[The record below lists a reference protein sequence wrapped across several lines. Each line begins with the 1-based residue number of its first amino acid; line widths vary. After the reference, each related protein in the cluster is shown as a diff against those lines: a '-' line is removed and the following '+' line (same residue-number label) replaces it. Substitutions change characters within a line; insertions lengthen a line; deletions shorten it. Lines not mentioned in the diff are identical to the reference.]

1 MTAANQSLPTPG
13 GKRTFFFR
21 LAPGAARIW
30 ALTTVMAA
38 VAGALFI
45 AVALGIQPRFAPV
58 TIPWWALAIGFY
70 LAETNVVH
78 LEFRR
83 QAHTFSLSEIPLVI
97 GLVFATPV
105 DFVLANVIGAGIGLV
120 LIRRQAPIKLAFNL
134 SHFALEATLAVIV
147 FSLLSGGDLRP
158 GALVWLAAFAAAAVA
173 NVVGIVSIAV
183 AIAFAE
189 GRWEPGRLPETLKF
203 GLAVGMTN
211 TSLALMGV
219 TILWL
224 EPSAAWLLGIPIAL
238 ILVAYRTLMS
248 EREKNKSLEFLYEST
263 RILQRSP
270 ELDAAVA
277 DLLQHARTM
286 FRAGRARLVL
296 FPTRAGEPALETVI
310 GSGDERRVMRE
321 IQLDTDDPIYR
332 RTLVEPGAFL
342 HHQSRAQSEL
352 IDGRYPGMQDAM
364 VAALRG
370 DSETIGMLMIADR
383 LGDVTS
389 FVGEDL
395 KLFET
400 LANHAAIAFENGQ
413 LGRSLAQLAELKER
427 LRHQAFHDVLTGLG
441 NRALFLERMSE
452 SLAAEI
458 RDGASRAAILF
469 VDLDD
474 FKTVNDSLGHAAGD
488 DLLRAVAERLRAC
501 VRPEDLAVRL
511 GGDEFGV
518 LVEDGEAGGAVI
530 VAQRILDA
538 LRAPFPIAG
547 TEVSIHGSIGVAVSR
562 RPQDGAEALVRDADV
577 AMYTAKAGGKG
588 GYAIFE
594 PRFYAA
600 VVQRH
605 ALKGDLQRAVDDGC
619 FVLHYQPIVNLATSE
634 TLEVEALLRWQHP
647 ARGIV
652 MPADFIPFAEETGL
666 ILPIGR
672 WVMEEAIKQARS
684 WAQASGGDLTR
695 LSVNVSAR
703 QVQQSGFVDEI
714 AELLTRQDFP
724 ATRLTLEIT
733 ETLMMH
739 DVEVTIDR
747 LKAVRALGM
756 RVALD
761 DFGTGWSSMAWLR
774 EFPVDAL
781 KVPKEFLGGPGASD
795 NEWEFARAIVA
806 LAHSLKLDV
815 IAEGIEYADQVR
827 RLRSIGVKTGQGFFF
842 SPAVPAHDV
851 PALLLS
857 AAAGDVTAV
866 TPRRQSRVARPRPR
880 PLPFT
885 ASPVHPTVPAPPAVA
900 IQLRPGPDRP
910 H

>member
-1 MTAANQSLPTPG
+1 M
-13 GKRTFFFR
+13 FR

-30 ALTTVMAA
+30 ALTASMAL
-38 VAGALFI
+38 VASTLFVT
-45 AVALGIQPRFAPV
+45 VALGIEPHFPPV
-58 TIPWWALAIGFY
+58 TIPWWALAIAFY

-105 DFVLANVIGAGIGLV
+105 DLVLANVVGAGIGLV
-120 LIRRQAPIKLAFNL
+120 LIRRQPPIKFAFNI
-134 SHFALEATLAVIV
+134 SHFALETILAVIV
-147 FSLLSGGDLRP
+147 FNLLFGGDLRP
-158 GALVWLAAFAAAAVA
+158 GAIVWLSAFAAVAVA

-203 GLAVGMTN
+203 GLAIGMTN

-224 EPSAAWLLGIPIAL
+224 DASAAWLLGIPIAL
-238 ILVAYRTLMS
+238 ILLAYRTLMS
-248 EREKNKSLEFLYEST
+248 EREKNKGLEFLYEST

-296 FPTRAGEPALETVI
+296 FATRAGEPALETLL
-310 GSGDERRVMRE
+310 GPGDERHVMRE
-321 IQLDTDDPIYR
+321 IELDTDDPIYR
-332 RTLVEPGAFL
+332 RALVETGAFR
-342 HHQSRAQSEL
+342 HEHPRAQPDVVGERHL
-352 IDGRYPGMQDAM
+352 GGMQDAM
-364 VAALRG
+364 VSALRG
-370 DSETIGMLMIADR
+370 DTEMIGMLTIADR

-389 FVGEDL
+389 FTAEDL

-400 LANHAAIAFENGQ
+400 LANHAAVAFENGQ
-413 LGRSLAQLAELKER
+413 LGRSLAQLADLKER
-427 LRHQAFHDVLTGLG
+427 LRHQAYHDVLTGLG
-441 NRALFLERMSE
+441 NRALFLERLNE
-452 SLAAEI
+452 ALEAEI
-458 RDGASRAAILF
+458 GGSTSRAAILF

-474 FKTVNDSLGHAAGD
+474 FKTVNDSLGHGAGD
-488 DLLRAVAERLRAC
+488 DLLRAVAERLLAC
-501 VRPEDLAVRL
+501 IRPEDVAVRL

-518 LVEDGEAGGAVI
+518 LVEDGETGGAVV

-547 TEVSIHGSIGVAVSR
+547 TEVVIHGSIGVAVSR
-562 RPQDGAEALVRDADV
+562 RPQEGAEALVRDADV
-577 AMYTAKAGGKG
+577 AMYSSKATGKG
-588 GYAIFE
+588 GYAIFQ
-594 PRFYAA
+594 PGFYAA
-600 VVQRH
+600 VVRRH

-619 FVLHYQPIVNLATSE
+619 FVLHYQPIVDLATGATHS
-634 TLEVEALLRWQHP
+634 VEALLRWQHP

-652 MPADFIPFAEETGL
+652 MPAEFIAFAEETGL

-672 WVMEEAIKQARS
+672 WVLEEAIKQARS
-684 WAQASGGDLTR
+684 WEQASGGELTR

-703 QVQQSGFVDEI
+703 QVQQPGFVDEM
-714 AELLTRQDFP
+714 AELITRQDFP

-733 ETLMMH
+733 ETLMMQ
-739 DVEVTIDR
+739 DVETTIDR
-747 LKAVRALGM
+747 LQAVRALGM
-756 RVALD
+756 CVALD

-781 KVPKEFLGGPGASD
+781 KIPKEFLGGLGASD
-795 NEWEFARAIVA
+795 NDWEFARAIVT
-806 LAHSLKLDV
+806 LAHSLRLDV

-827 RLRSIGVKTGQGFFF
+827 RLRSIGVNTGQGFYF
-842 SPAVPAHDV
+842 SPAVPANDV
-851 PALLLS
+851 PSLLRPTVPGAVRP
-857 AAAGDVTAV
+857 AA
-866 TPRRQSRVARPRPR
+866 PRRLSRVARPRPLDFPV
-880 PLPFT
+880 PL
-885 ASPVHPTVPAPPAVA
+885 AQAL
-900 IQLRPGPDRP
+900 QLRPGPDRA

>member
-1 MTAANQSLPTPG
+1 MTAAKLATPSA
-13 GKRTFFFR
+13 RRSFLFR

-30 ALTTVMAA
+30 TLTGGMALVAA
-38 VAGALFI
+38 ALF
-45 AVALGIQPRFAPV
+45 AALALPIQPHFTPV
-58 TIPWWALAIGFY
+58 SIPWWALAIAFY

-83 QAHTFSLSEIPLVI
+83 TAHTFSLSEIPLVL

-105 DFVLANVIGAGIGLV
+105 DFVLANVIGAGLGLV
-120 LIRRQAPIKLAFNL
+120 LVRRQSPIKLAFNL

-147 FSLLSGGDLRP
+147 FNLLNGGNVSP
-158 GALVWLAAFAAAAVA
+158 GALVWLAAFASAAVA

-219 TILWL
+219 TLLWL
-224 EPSAAWLLGIPIAL
+224 DPSSAWLLGIPIGL

-296 FPTRAGEPALETVI
+296 FSTRAGEPALETVI
-310 GSGDERRVMRE
+310 GPADERHVMRE
-321 IQLDTDDPIYR
+321 IELDTDDPIYR
-332 RTLVEPGAFL
+332 RALLETGAFL
-342 HHQSRAQSEL
+342 HHQSAEQSEL
-352 IDGRYPGMQDAM
+352 IDARYPGMQDAM

-370 DSETIGMLMIADR
+370 DTETIGMLIIADR

-389 FVGEDL
+389 FMAEDL

-400 LANHAAIAFENGQ
+400 LANHAAVAFENGQ

-427 LRHQAFHDVLTGLG
+427 LRHQAYHDVLTGLG
-441 NRALFLERMSE
+441 NRALFLERLNE
-452 SLAAEI
+452 SLVGEVHA
-458 RDGASRAAILF
+458 GASPSAILF

-518 LVEDGEAGGAVI
+518 LVEDGEAGGAVV

-547 TEVSIHGSIGVAVSR
+547 TEVAIHASIGVAVSR

-577 AMYTAKAGGKG
+577 AMYTAKATGKG
-588 GYAIFE
+588 GYAIFQ

-600 VVQRH
+600 VVRRH

-619 FVLHYQPIVNLATSE
+619 FVLYYQPIVDLATSE
-634 TLEVEALLRWQHP
+634 TVSVEALLRWQHP

-652 MPADFIPFAEETGL
+652 LPAEFIPFAEETGL

-672 WVMEEAIKQARS
+672 WVLEEAVKQACI
-684 WAQASGGDLTR
+684 WEEASGGQLTR

-703 QVQQSGFVDEI
+703 QVQQAGFVDEI
-714 AELLTRQDFP
+714 AELITRQDYP
-724 ATRLTLEIT
+724 ATQLTIEIT
-733 ETLMMH
+733 ETLMMQ

-747 LKAVRALGM
+747 LQALRALGM

-781 KVPKEFLGGPGASD
+781 KIPKEFLGGLGASD
-795 NEWEFARAIVA
+795 NDWEFARAIVT
-806 LAHSLKLDV
+806 LAHSLRLDV

-827 RLRSIGVKTGQGFFF
+827 RLRSIGVNTGQGFFF
-842 SPAVPAHDV
+842 SPAVPAHEV
-851 PALLLS
+851 PALLR
-857 AAAGDVTAV
+857 ATEPDDVKPAI
-866 TPRRQSRVARPRPR
+866 RRRVSRVARPRP
-880 PLPFT
+880 LPFPVP
-885 ASPVHPTVPAPPAVA
+885 SPTSLH
-900 IQLRPGPDRP
+900 LRPGPDRA

>member
-1 MTAANQSLPTPG
+1 MMTVRAGALPRRP
-13 GKRTFFFR
+13 TFGFR

-30 ALTTVMAA
+30 SLTGAMALTAA
-38 VAGALFI
+38 VLFLAL
-45 AVALGIQPRFAPV
+45 ALGIQPHFTPIS
-58 TIPWWALAIGFY
+58 IPWWALAIGFY

-83 QAHTFSLSEIPLVI
+83 TAHTFSLSEIPLVL
-97 GLVFATPV
+97 GLVFATPA
-105 DFVLANVIGAGIGLV
+105 DFVLANVVGAGIGLV
-120 LIRRQAPIKLAFNL
+120 LVRRQPPIKLAFNL

-147 FSLLSGGDLRP
+147 FNLIAGGDLSP
-158 GALVWLAAFAAAAVA
+158 GALVWFAAFAAAAVA

-183 AIAFAE
+183 VIAFAE

-277 DLLQHARTM
+277 DLLQHARGM

-296 FPTRAGEPALETVI
+296 FPTRSGEAALETII
-310 GSGDERRVMRE
+310 GPGDQRVVMHE
-321 IQLDTDDPIYR
+321 IELDTNDPIYR
-332 RTLVEPGAFL
+332 RALLEPGAFL
-342 HHQSRAQSEL
+342 HEQARVQPDVVGERS
-352 IDGRYPGMQDAM
+352 PGMQDAM
-364 VAALRG
+364 IAALRG
-370 DSETIGMLMIADR
+370 DTETIGMLIIADR

-389 FVGEDL
+389 FVAEDL

-400 LANHAAIAFENGQ
+400 LANHAAVAFENGQ

-427 LRHQAFHDVLTGLG
+427 LRHQAYHDVLTGLG
-441 NRALFLERMSE
+441 NRALFLERLNE
-452 SLAAEI
+452 ALVAEI
-458 RDGASRAAILF
+458 RAGASRAAILF

-474 FKTVNDSLGHAAGD
+474 FKTVNDSLGHTAGD

-518 LVEDGEAGGAVI
+518 LVEDGESGGAAA

-547 TEVSIHGSIGVAVSR
+547 TEVSIRGSIGLAVSR

-577 AMYTAKAGGKG
+577 AMYTAKASGKG
-588 GYAIFE
+588 GFAIFQ

-600 VVQRH
+600 VVRRH

-619 FVLHYQPIVNLATSE
+619 FVLYYQPIVDLATGE
-634 TLEVEALLRWQHP
+634 ALAVEALLRWQHP

-652 MPADFIPFAEETGL
+652 LPAEFIPFAEETGL

-672 WVMEEAIKQARS
+672 WVLEEAIKQARS
-684 WAQASGGDLTR
+684 WEDASGGVLTR

-703 QVQQSGFVDEI
+703 QVQQPGFVDEI
-714 AELLTRQDFP
+714 AELITRQSFP
-724 ATRLTLEIT
+724 ASRLTVEIT
-733 ETLMMH
+733 ETLMMQ
-739 DVEVTIDR
+739 DVELTIDR
-747 LKAVRALGM
+747 LQAIRALGV

-774 EFPVDAL
+774 EFPVDTL

-795 NEWEFARAIVA
+795 NDWEFARAIVT
-806 LAHSLKLDV
+806 LGHSMKMDV
-815 IAEGIEYADQVR
+815 IAEGIEHADQVR
-827 RLRSIGVKTGQGFFF
+827 RLLSIGVDTGQGYFF
-842 SPAVPAHDV
+842 SPPVPAHEV
-851 PALLLS
+851 PALLRP
-857 AAAGDVTAV
+857 AGADG
-866 TPRRQSRVARPRPR
+866 
-880 PLPFT
+880 
-885 ASPVHPTVPAPPAVA
+885 ASPVARRRVSSATRPQPALVPASAT
-900 IQLRPGPDRP
+900 LLLHPGSNRA

>member
-1 MTAANQSLPTPG
+1 MTAAKIATRLP
-13 GKRTFFFR
+13 RRQVFLR

-30 ALTTVMAA
+30 ALTGTMAIA
-38 VAGALFI
+38 AAALFL
-45 AVALGIQPRFAPV
+45 AVALRIQPHFTPV
-58 TIPWWALAIGFY
+58 SIPWWALAIAFY

-83 QAHTFSLSEIPLVI
+83 TAHTFSLSEIPLVV

-105 DFVLANVIGAGIGLV
+105 DFVLANVVGAGIGLV
-120 LIRRQAPIKLAFNL
+120 LIRRQPLIKVAFNL

-147 FSLLSGGDLRP
+147 FNALNGGDFSP
-158 GALVWLAAFAAAAVA
+158 GALVWFAAFAAAAVA

-224 EPSAAWLLGIPIAL
+224 EPSAAWLLAIPIGLVL
-238 ILVAYRTLMS
+238 IAYRTLMS

-286 FRAGRARLVL
+286 FRAGRARLLL
-296 FPTRAGEPALETVI
+296 FPTRPGEPALETVI
-310 GSGDERRVMRE
+310 GPGDERQVMRE
-321 IQLDTDDPIYR
+321 VELDTDDPLYR
-332 RTLVEPGAFL
+332 RALVESGAFL
-342 HHQSRAQSEL
+342 HQQASAQAALVGE
-352 IDGRYPGMQDAM
+352 RYPGMQDAM

-370 DSETIGMLMIADR
+370 DTQTIGMLIIADR

-389 FVGEDL
+389 FVAEDL

-400 LANHAAIAFENGQ
+400 LANHAAVAFENGQ

-427 LRHQAFHDVLTGLG
+427 LRHQAYHDVLTGLG
-441 NRALFLERMSE
+441 NRALFLERLSD
-452 SLAAEI
+452 SLATEI
-458 RDGASRAAILF
+458 REGESRTAILF

-518 LVEDGEAGGAVI
+518 LVEDGETGGAVV

-547 TEVSIHGSIGVAVSR
+547 TEVTIRGSIGVAVSR

-577 AMYTAKAGGKG
+577 AMYSAKASGKG
-588 GYAIFE
+588 GYAIFQ

-600 VVQRH
+600 VVRRH

-619 FVLHYQPIVNLATSE
+619 FVLYYQPIVDLASGDTVA
-634 TLEVEALLRWQHP
+634 VEALLRWQHP
-647 ARGIV
+647 ERGIV

-672 WVMEEAIKQARS
+672 WVLEESIKQARS
-684 WAQASGGDLTR
+684 WGEASGAELPR

-703 QVQQSGFVDEI
+703 QVQQPGFVDEM
-714 AELLTRQDFP
+714 AELVTRQDFP
-724 ATRLTLEIT
+724 ATHLTLEIT
-733 ETLMMH
+733 ETLMMQ
-739 DVEVTIDR
+739 DVETTIDR
-747 LKAVRALGM
+747 LQQVRALGF

-781 KVPKEFLGGPGASD
+781 KIPKEFLGGRGASD
-795 NEWEFARAIVA
+795 VDWEFARAIVT
-806 LAHSLKLDV
+806 LGHSLRLDV

-827 RLRSIGVKTGQGFFF
+827 RLRSIGVETGQGFFF
-842 SPAVPAHDV
+842 SPPVPARDL
-851 PALLLS
+851 PPLLRPTGP
-857 AAAGDVTAV
+857 GDVGPIARGRLT
-866 TPRRQSRVARPRPR
+866 RVARPRP
-880 PLPFT
+880 LTF
-885 ASPVHPTVPAPPAVA
+885 PVRTGAGL
-900 IQLRPGPDRP
+900 QLRPGLDRT

>member
-1 MTAANQSLPTPG
+1 M
-13 GKRTFFFR
+13 
-21 LAPGAARIW
+21 
-30 ALTTVMAA
+30 ALL
-38 VAGALFI
+38 AGALFL
-45 AVALGIQPRFAPV
+45 AVALRIEPHATPIL
-58 TIPWWALAIGFY
+58 IPWWALAVAFY

-105 DFVLANVIGAGIGLV
+105 DFVLANVLGAGLGLL
-120 LIRRQAPIKLAFNL
+120 LIRRQPPIKLAFNL

-147 FSLLSGGDLRP
+147 FNLLNGGNFNP
-158 GALVWLAAFAAAAVA
+158 GAVVWLAAFAAAAAV

-183 AIAFAE
+183 AISFAE
-189 GRWEPGRLPETLKF
+189 GRWEKGRLPEVLKF

-211 TSLALMGV
+211 TSVALMGV

-238 ILVAYRTLMS
+238 ILIAYRTLMS

-296 FPTRAGEPALETVI
+296 FSTRAGEPALETLI
-310 GSGDERRVMRE
+310 GPADERHVMRE
-321 IQLDTDDPIYR
+321 IELDTDDPIYR
-332 RTLVEPGAFL
+332 RALVESGAFL
-342 HHQSRAQSEL
+342 HESVARTALADE
-352 IDGRYPGMQDAM
+352 RYPETHVSM

-370 DSETIGMLMIADR
+370 DTDTIGILIIGDR

-389 FVGEDL
+389 FVPEDL

-400 LANHAAIAFENGQ
+400 LANHAAVAFENGQ

-427 LRHQAFHDVLTGLG
+427 LRHQAYHDVLTGLG
-441 NRALFLERMSE
+441 NRALFLERLSD
-452 SLAAEI
+452 SLAAEL
-458 RDGASRAAILF
+458 RQGTNRTAILF

-518 LVEDGEAGGAVI
+518 LVEDGESGGAVI

-538 LRAPFPIAG
+538 LRAPFPIHG
-547 TEVSIHGSIGVAVSR
+547 TEVAIHGSIGVAVSR

-577 AMYTAKAGGKG
+577 AMYSAKASGKG
-588 GYAIFE
+588 GYAIFQ

-600 VVQRH
+600 VVRRH

-619 FVLHYQPIVNLATSE
+619 FVLHYQPIVDLASSA
-634 TLEVEALLRWQHP
+634 TLGVEALLRWQHP

-652 MPADFIPFAEETGL
+652 MPAEFIAFAEETGL

-672 WVMEEAIKQARS
+672 WVLEEAIKQARS
-684 WAQASGGDLTR
+684 WQEASGGELAR
-695 LSVNVSAR
+695 MSVNVSAR
-703 QVQQSGFVDEI
+703 QVQQADFVDEL
-714 AELLTRQDFP
+714 AELITRQAFP
-724 ATRLTLEIT
+724 AARLTLEIT
-733 ETLMMH
+733 ETLMMQ
-739 DVEVTIDR
+739 DVELTIDR
-747 LKAVRALGM
+747 LQQVRALGM

-781 KVPKEFLGGPGASD
+781 KIPKEFLGGVGASD
-795 NEWEFARAIVA
+795 NDWEFARAIVT
-806 LAHSLKLDV
+806 LGHSLRLEV
-815 IAEGIEYADQVR
+815 VAEGIEYADQVH
-827 RLRSIGVKTGQGFFF
+827 RLRDIGVDTGQGFLF
-842 SPAVPAHDV
+842 SPPVPAREV
-851 PALLLS
+851 PALL
-857 AAAGDVTAV
+857 ADGAGSPVEVSRPA
-866 TPRRQSRVARPRPR
+866 PRRLSRVPRPR
-880 PLPFT
+880 PLVLPVPT
-885 ASPVHPTVPAPPAVA
+885 AATVP
-900 IQLRPGPDRP
+900 LRPGRDLPN
-910 H
+910 